1 MAPSIKTA
9 LAVSFKFF
17 TVFNLGRIFASMDN
31 DGKAGE
37 VSSTSRTSRANSFKH
52 KNFIIPW

>member
-1 MAPSIKTA
+1 MKTA

-17 TVFNLGRIFASMDN
+17 TVFNLGRVFASMDK
-31 DGKAGE
+31 DGKARE